1 MWVFENCCFCID
13 LKTGC
18 FIIAYLQLVG
28 EIIIST
34 LMFLGIGAAQV
45 LINSSD
51 PDHRAAG
58 ATLMALCAV
67 TLLFVAVLLAF
78 TIVLL
83 VGLHKNKSGHV
94 KIFLIYSVI
103 FMLFYIVMTIVEIAV
118 TAPPAQNIVTSVFY
132 ILLDI
137 YFLLVLR
144 SYWVK
149 MGSGNALYGNA

>member
-13 LKTGC
+13 LRTGC
-18 FIIAYLQLVG
+18 FIIAYLQMVG
-28 EIIIST
+28 EIIITTMS
-34 LMFLGIGAAQV
+34 FLGIGTAQV

-51 PDHRAAG
+51 PDNRAIGLA
-58 ATLMALCAV
+58 LMVVCV
-67 TLLFVAVLLAF
+67 ITLLFVVVFLAF

-83 VGLHKNKSGHV
+83 VGLHKNKPGHV
-94 KIFLIYSVI
+94 KLFLIYSVV
-103 FMLFYIVMTIVEIAV
+103 FMVFYIVSVIVNIAMTG
-118 TAPPAQNIVTSVFY
+118 PPALNIVSSVFY

-149 MGSGNALYGNA
+149 MGSGNALYGTA